1 MKFTA
6 FGSIIALAL
15 VGVVAAAG
23 VPAQNP
29 GSGKTPAQSPNTGTT
44 TPNTPTTPN
53 TSQDQCVQSDCT
65 CSGSS
70 GNFCGSAG
78 SPNNCLAGHLYACQQ
93 GGKTCDLGLN
103 DSCKN

>member
-15 VGVVAAAG
+15 VGVAAAAG

-29 GSGKTPAQSPNTGTT
+29 NSGKTPTQSPNTGT
-44 TPNTPTTPN
+44 TTPN
-53 TSQDQCVQSDCT
+53 TSQDQCVQSACT
-65 CSGSS
+65 CSGSP

-78 SPNNCLAGHLYACQQ
+78 SPNNCLVGHLYACQQ
-93 GGKTCDLGLN
+93 GGTACDLGLN